1 MTTLCDAYQLYME
14 TLTPASLADLSTYV
28 TEDVRFKDPFND
40 VQGIENM
47 RAIFA
52 HMFETIGDVK
62 FFVYHAAIDGQVC
75 IMEWRFEGILRDKPW
90 IFDGTTKLIFADDG
104 RVSAHIDYWDAAR
117 DFYEHLPG
125 IGWVLERLRNFIAL

>member
-52 HMFETIGDVK
+52 HMFETIGD
-62 FFVYHAAIDGQVC
+62 
-75 IMEWRFEGILRDKPW
+75 
-90 IFDGTTKLIFADDG
+90 
-104 RVSAHIDYWDAAR
+104 
-117 DFYEHLPG
+117 
-125 IGWVLERLRNFIAL
+125 

>member
-52 HMFETIGDVK
+52 HMFET
-62 FFVYHAAIDGQVC
+62 
-75 IMEWRFEGILRDKPW
+75 LS
-90 IFDGTTKLIFADDG
+90 LI
-104 RVSAHIDYWDAAR
+104 HI
-117 DFYEHLPG
+117 
-125 IGWVLERLRNFIAL
+125 